1 MSNVNCWPGVLLL
14 VFAHNDLDFLSS
26 WQAKQKK
33 SWSKLQAAGKMAL
46 KPQVS
51 KAVLIDGIL
60 STCGV
65 CQEAVVSLTVPYSTP
80 SHFRWFYILEVT
92 SVWWKSHETSRKSI
106 QNGSLAHKGMSWLLS
121 WGFRFSETLFL
132 LNQALRISQESVS
145 LSLCESQAIQGAGE
159 LGAEFLLR
167 ERFSSR
173 FGFQHLCASKL
184 KHQAQKFEIRGYWR
198 SSIPHPGWHSW
209 IEWNGSVQIEF
220 FI

>member
-65 CQEAVVSLTVPYSTP
+65 CQEAVVSLTLRHHILDDFIFWRWHQFDENHMRQAGSQ
-80 SHFRWFYILEVT
+80 FRMDLLLIKGWVDYFHEV
-92 SVWWKSHETSRKSI
+92 
-106 QNGSLAHKGMSWLLS
+106 
-121 WGFRFSETLFL
+121 
-132 LNQALRISQESVS
+132 
-145 LSLCESQAIQGAGE
+145 
-159 LGAEFLLR
+159 
-167 ERFSSR
+167 
-173 FGFQHLCASKL
+173 FGFQRPCFCSTKRCASHRNQFHSLFANHRQYKAPVNL
-184 KHQAQKFEIRGYWR
+184 GP
-198 SSIPHPGWHSW
+198 SSCCVRDFPPVLVFSIFARLS
-209 IEWNGSVQIEF
+209 
-220 FI
+220 